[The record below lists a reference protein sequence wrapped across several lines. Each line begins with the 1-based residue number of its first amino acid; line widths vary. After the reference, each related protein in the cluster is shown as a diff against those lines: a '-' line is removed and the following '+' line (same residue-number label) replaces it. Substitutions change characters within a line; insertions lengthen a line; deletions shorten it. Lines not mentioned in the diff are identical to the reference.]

1 MQDTREPGHC
11 KQESTETGFHDDHVV
26 KGVTDGY
33 KPVVGHHCQEIDV
46 QSLKDYEKAYL
57 GDAAFVGYYFSL
69 CKDVPQ
75 PLWDDGGG

>member
-33 KPVVGHHCQEIDV
+33 KPVVGHHC
-46 QSLKDYEKAYL
+46 
-57 GDAAFVGYYFSL
+57 
-69 CKDVPQ
+69 
-75 PLWDDGGG
+75 